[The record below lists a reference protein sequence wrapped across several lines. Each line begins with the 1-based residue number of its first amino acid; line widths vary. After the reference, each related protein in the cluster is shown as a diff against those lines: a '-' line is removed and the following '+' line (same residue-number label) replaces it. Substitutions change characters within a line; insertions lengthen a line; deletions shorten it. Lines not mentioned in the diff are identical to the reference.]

1 MKQSSKLQAPPVER
15 KEAEEASA
23 SKPRPR
29 ISPIALMAMKQA
41 QRENPDKEIDEL
53 VEEVSAI
60 YDELKRQSK
69 TQGGDA
75 YTRATAVAETLKA
88 SPKLSKEDVVK
99 KADTLYCERTGRES
113 NERETTFVYS
123 HVIHALRVF
132 GLV

>member
-1 MKQSSKLQAPPVER
+1 MKATSKPQAAPVQMT
-15 KEAEEASA
+15 EASEASA
-23 SKPRPR
+23 SKPRTR
-29 ISPIALMAMKQA
+29 ISPIALMAIKQA
-41 QRENPDKEIDEL
+41 QRENPDKELDQL
-53 VEEVSAI
+53 VDEVSAI
-60 YDELKRQSK
+60 LDEMKKQSK

-99 KADTLYCERTGRES
+99 KADALYCERTGRES

-132 GLV
+132 GIM